1 MKNLGYYNGTYG
13 PLEEMNIPFN
23 DRVHFFGDGV
33 YEFCMVRN
41 YKIFAYEEHI
51 DRMFRGAELLDI
63 KIPYTKEEIY
73 DILCDL
79 IKKVDSPDQFC
90 YWQLTRGTHIRNH
103 TYPDDM
109 QANLWVVLR
118 PGKIKDM
125 EKNVSAITEPDK
137 RFFYCNIKSLNLL
150 PSVMYAQKAEKAG
163 VYETILFRE
172 GGRVTECS
180 HSNCNIINKDGVFQT
195 APTDELILPGIAR
208 KHLIEGCRELGIEV
222 SETPFT
228 IEDLMEAQEI
238 IISSTTGPCMIC
250 NNVNGTPVGGKA
262 PEKIRALKDYV
273 MNKYI
278 EETK

>member
-150 PSVMYAQKAEKAG
+150 PSVMYAQKAERAG

-208 KHLIEGCRELGIEV
+208 KHLIEGCKALGIEV

-228 IEDLMEAQEI
+228 VEDLMEAQEI

-250 NNVNGTPVGGKA
+250 DNVNGTPVGGKA